1 MHKLLFSS
9 YLLLISAFICSS
21 LLAEIQKPNV
31 VLMFIDDMG
40 YGDIG
45 PFGNK
50 INQTPHL
57 DRMAEEGN
65 VLTQFYVA
73 NTACTPSRA
82 ALLTGTYAN
91 RIGMDGGLQKKEGI
105 PSFIVNF
112 PGDHRGLNPSE
123 ITIAEMLKENGY
135 ATGCFGKWHLGDQ
148 PEFMPLAQGFD
159 TYFGIP
165 YSNDMWPGNKRGNPV
180 TNRGPYE
187 PLPVMLQN
195 KAVAHISDDYD
206 QALLAEVITDEAIKF
221 IRKNKKQ
228 PFFCFIP
235 HSHVH
240 NPRFARPK
248 FLQRAEGNVNRAH
261 VEEVDDSIGR
271 VLNTIR
277 SLKLDKNTLVMFTS
291 DNGGA
296 GGMSMGPLRGGKGGP
311 KYEGHMRVP
320 TLTWWPGKI
329 NEGITT
335 QEIGV
340 TTDLLPSFAKL
351 TGSKVPNDRIID
363 GKDISGILLG
373 KKNSKSPHKIH
384 YYEIDGVRKGDWK
397 LVKKKVKGKAILELY
412 DLSTDLGEKNNLA
425 QTKPMIVEELD
436 NLLKQHAASI
446 ASNLRPPAYSK
457 KPKPILT
464 KVGNLPTLQ
473 EYLNK

>member
-1 MHKLLFSS
+1 
-9 YLLLISAFICSS
+9 
-21 LLAEIQKPNV
+21 
-31 VLMFIDDMG
+31 
-40 YGDIG
+40 
-45 PFGNK
+45 
-50 INQTPHL
+50 
-57 DRMAEEGN
+57 
-65 VLTQFYVA
+65 
-73 NTACTPSRA
+73 
-82 ALLTGTYAN
+82 
-91 RIGMDGGLQKKEGI
+91 
-105 PSFIVNF
+105 
-112 PGDHRGLNPSE
+112 
-123 ITIAEMLKENGY
+123 
-135 ATGCFGKWHLGDQ
+135 
-148 PEFMPLAQGFD
+148 
-159 TYFGIP
+159 
-165 YSNDMWPGNKRGNPV
+165 
-180 TNRGPYE
+180 
-187 PLPVMLQN
+187 
-195 KAVAHISDDYD
+195 
-206 QALLAEVITDEAIKF
+206 LAEVITDEAIKF

-397 LVKKKVKGKAILELY
+397 LVKKKVKGKAIIELY